1 MALLVVL
8 MKRSIILTVITC
20 TLVFSSCSINKLAVN
35 AISDV
40 LGGSEGGNSFLRD
53 NDPQLVAD
61 ALPFTIKLYETLIV
75 ENPENEGLLLNT
87 GSVLIMYAN
96 AFVQTPADT
105 LPDIEYKKQEEM
117 YGRAKKLYLRGKDY
131 LFRALELRYPGFN
144 RAIEEENLDTVL
156 KEMSAEDVPYLYWS
170 AAGWFGAISID
181 VFDLKLSAH
190 IPQAGKLMNR
200 AYELDPDFSNGMIHE
215 FYILYYASLPP
226 EMGGDKE
233 KARYHFRR
241 AVELTNGL
249 SASPYV
255 SLATTLSVA
264 NQDRSEFRK
273 LLEQALSIEPDKNP
287 DSRLLNMIM
296 QEKAEWY
303 LNHIDDFFI

>member
-1 MALLVVL
+1 
-8 MKRSIILTVITC
+8 MKKFIILTVIVC
-20 TLVFSSCSINKLAVN
+20 TVVFSSCSINKLAVN

-40 LGGSEGGNSFLRD
+40 LGGSGGGNSFLRD

-87 GSVLIMYAN
+87 GSLLIMYAN
-96 AFVQTPADT
+96 AFVQTPADM
-105 LPDIEYKKQEEM
+105 LPDNEYKKQEET

-131 LFRALELRYPGFN
+131 LFRSLELRYPGFN

-215 FYILYYASLPP
+215 FYILYYASLPR

-233 KARYHFRR
+233 KARYHFHR
-241 AVELTNGL
+241 AVELTNGM

-255 SLATTLSVA
+255 SLAITLSVA
-264 NQDRSEFRK
+264 NQDRAEFRE
-273 LLEQALSIEPDKNP
+273 LLEQALAIEPDKDP
-287 DSRLLNMIM
+287 DSRLLNIIM

-303 LNHIDDFFI
+303 LNHVDDFFI